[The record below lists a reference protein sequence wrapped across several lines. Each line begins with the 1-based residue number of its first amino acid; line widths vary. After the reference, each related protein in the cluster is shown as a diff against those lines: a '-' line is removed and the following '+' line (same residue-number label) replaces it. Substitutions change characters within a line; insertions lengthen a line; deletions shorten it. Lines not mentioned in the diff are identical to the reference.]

1 MLQLLDLAGIY
12 FRAFFAVPTSTTS
25 PDGRPVNA
33 VRGSLDILARVIT
46 DARPTRVIACLDL
59 DWRPAWRVELIPSY
73 KTHRVLEPQ
82 TAAAATVV
90 ELADTPHSG
99 TAGASADIEVVPD
112 ELSPQVPIL
121 LDVLA
126 AIGIATAGAVGFEAD
141 DVIGTLTA
149 TERLDPIEVV
159 TGDRDLFQVARDT
172 DPTVCVRYIGAGMSK
187 AAVYRAA
194 DVATKYGIPP
204 GAYADFAALR
214 GDPSDGLPG
223 CRRRRRQDRGH
234 PDQPVRLDRGSAGG
248 DGRPVD
254 RADRRRCGQT
264 RRVQGLSAGG
274 AEGGAGRR
282 TTPRL
287 SSTPDGRDALPRE
300 PVDPARL
307 SELVRA
313 ARHRRRRRR
322 GWSGPSPASSLAS
335 GAIRRGQLGGLTS
348 YRPLSSLTRT
358 VTFWPDRRS
367 SDRTG
372 SWCRP

>member
-1 MLQLLDLAGIY
+1 MPGFRYPGSVPMMLQLLDLAGIY

-46 DARPTRVIACLDL
+46 DAQPTRVIACLDL

-73 KTHRVLEPQ
+73 KTHRVLDTQ
-82 TAAAATVV
+82 TGSVATAAEPST
-90 ELADTPHSG
+90 TPHSG
-99 TAGASADIEVVPD
+99 TAGPSTDIEVVPD

-121 LDVLA
+121 LDVLD

-149 TERLDPIEVV
+149 TETADPIEVV

-194 DVATKYGIPP
+194 DVASKYGIPP

-223 CRRRRRQDRGH
+223 VAGVGDKTAATLINRFGSIEGLLAAMDGRSTGLTATMRAKLAASRDYLQVAGKVVRVATDA
-234 PDQPVRLDRGSAGG
+234 PVVIDAPVVVDPAGG
-248 DGRPVD
+248 
-254 RADRRRCGQT
+254 
-264 RRVQGLSAGG
+264 GL
-274 AEGGAGRR
+274 
-282 TTPRL
+282 
-287 SSTPDGRDALPRE
+287 LPSE
-300 PVDPARL
+300 PVDPGRL
-307 SELVRA
+307 SELVRLHGIGGST
-313 ARHRRRRRR
+313 ARLVR
-322 GWSGPSPASSLAS
+322 
-335 GAIRRGQLGGLTS
+335 AIESR
-348 YRPLSSLTRT
+348 
-358 VTFWPDRRS
+358 
-367 SDRTG
+367 
-372 SWCRP
+372 